1 MNDLIKYGWI
11 KRDLSDIKYKKEFLT
26 ISILMRTFKSQEIE
40 NFQYVLIDK
49 YFIKENNLYFIG
61 NNEIYSIDLN
71 INFNQDIY
79 KEPLVEYKKIKLISK
94 YSINNILKYELI
106 SNQLKR
112 DIRLNK
118 ILKSNI

>member
-1 MNDLIKYGWI
+1 MNDLIKYGCI

-94 YSINNILKYELI
+94 YSINNIFKYELI